1 MKTGNT
7 VKRYVRCLLGLFFA
21 AAGLAVTGR
30 AGLGLP
36 PVFSVANVLFTRLP
50 ALSLGAWVIVWGAA
64 LIALQAALCGRLRAV
79 QLMQLLRTVLLG
91 WFVDLCGRYAA
102 YIPVENY
109 AARLALCLT
118 GVVISGFGIALARRG
133 VPVPFAGQ
141 ALVDTLAAR
150 TGKKREDVQMLF
162 TLGCICLAAL
172 LSMLC
177 YGSAIVGTREGTIL
191 TALFTGPAA
200 DHFSG
205 RFEDDPPVGKA
216 ANTRADA

>member
-1 MKTGNT
+1 MKTGIT
-7 VKRYVRCLLGLFFA
+7 VKRCFRCLFGLFFA

-50 ALSLGAWVIVWGAA
+50 ALSLGVWIIVWGTA
-64 LIALQAALCGRLRAV
+64 LIALQAALRGRLRAE
-79 QLMQLLRTVLLG
+79 QLVQLLRTVLLG

-141 ALVDTLAAR
+141 ALIDTLAAR
-150 TGKKREDVQMLF
+150 AGKKREDVQIFF
-162 TLGCICLAAL
+162 TLGCICLAVF

-177 YGSAIVGTREGTIL
+177 YGSTIVGTREGTLL
-191 TALFTGPAA
+191 TALFTGPAVNY
-200 DHFSG
+200 FSG
-205 RFEDDPPVGKA
+205 RFEDNSPVGKA